1 MMKKMIYLL
10 LLSSLLVVY
19 ATGCSNKAESESAT
33 VPVVKITTSSSENRF
48 KAPEQSQ
55 QELYQDVFVTLLAP
69 YIQKAIDDYYGQLLT
84 TSPIYTPEYVEILNV
99 ERPMGYRTFS
109 YIIKLQVK
117 PYVGPHFVVGI
128 DQLTIS
134 VGSGAVKVE
143 KYEHLKSYDLPP
155 NLQDMIKKVN

>member
-1 MMKKMIYLL
+1 MMKRIIYLL
-10 LLSSLLVVY
+10 LLSGLLVAY
-19 ATGCSNKAESESAT
+19 ATGCSKKTESESAK
-33 VPVVKITTSSSENRF
+33 VPVVKVTTSSSEAGY
-48 KAPEQSQ
+48 KAPEQLQ
-55 QELYQDVFVTLLAP
+55 QELYQDVFVTLLDP

-117 PYVGPHFVVGI
+117 PYVGPHIVVGI
-128 DQLTIS
+128 DQLTID
-134 VGSGAVKVE
+134 VGIGTIKVE

-155 NLQDMIKKVN
+155 NMQDMIKKVN